1 MKKIA
6 NMNNSQALKLFTEL
20 LATRVKMG
28 TAYVSDP
35 ETGVL
40 THQLLLITC
49 GDLKVQSAPEPL
61 VVPLMPVVP
70 KEATVN

>member
-1 MKKIA
+1 MKIKKMTDA
-6 NMNNSQALKLFTEL
+6 QCLATFSEL
-20 LATRVKMG
+20 LATRVRLG

-40 THQLLLITC
+40 THQMLLITC
-49 GDLKVQSAPEPL
+49 GDQKLQSAPEAL
-61 VVPLMPVVP
+61 IVPLMPVVP

>member
-1 MKKIA
+1 MKIK
-6 NMNNSQALKLFTEL
+6 KLNDKQCLEVFQEL
-20 LATRVKMG
+20 LATRVRLG
-28 TAYVSDP
+28 TAYIADP
-35 ETGVL
+35 ESGVL

-49 GDLKVQSAPEPL
+49 GDIKVQSAPEPL

>member
-1 MKKIA
+1 MKIKKMT
-6 NMNNSQALKLFTEL
+6 NEQALNAFSEL
-20 LATRVKMG
+20 LATRIKLG

-49 GDLKVQSAPEPL
+49 GDLKFQSSPEAL

-70 KEATVN
+70 RKQR

>member
-1 MKKIA
+1 MKIKK
-6 NMNNSQALKLFTEL
+6 MTDEQALAFFSEL
-20 LATRVKMG
+20 LATRVRLG

-35 ETGVL
+35 ATGVL
-40 THQLLLITC
+40 THQLILITC
-49 GDLKVQSAPEPL
+49 GDLHVQSAPEPL

>member
-1 MKKIA
+1 MKIKKMTDA
-6 NMNNSQALKLFTEL
+6 QALATFSEL
-20 LATRVKMG
+20 LATRVRLG
-28 TAYVSDP
+28 TAYVSEP

-49 GDLKVQSAPEPL
+49 GDLKVQSAPEAL

>member
-1 MKKIA
+1 MKIKKMTDA
-6 NMNNSQALKLFTEL
+6 QALAAFSEL
-20 LATRVKMG
+20 LATRVRLG

-49 GDLKVQSAPEPL
+49 GDLKLQSSPEAL

>member
-1 MKKIA
+1 MKIKK
-6 NMNNSQALKLFTEL
+6 MTDEQALKTFSEL
-20 LATRVKMG
+20 LATRIKLG

-49 GDLKVQSAPEPL
+49 GDLKLQSSPEAL
-61 VVPLMPVVP
+61 AVPLMPVVP

>member
-1 MKKIA
+1 MKIKK
-6 NMNNSQALKLFTEL
+6 MNDTQCLELFQEL

-28 TAYVSDP
+28 TAYIADP

-49 GDLKVQSAPEPL
+49 GDLKFQSSPEAL

-70 KEATVN
+70 KKATVN

>member
-1 MKKIA
+1 MKIKK
-6 NMNNSQALKLFTEL
+6 MTDEQALAAFSEL
-20 LATRVKMG
+20 LATRVRLG

-40 THQLLLITC
+40 THQLILITC
-49 GDLKVQSAPEPL
+49 GDLRVQSAPEPL